1 MITIDGGTGI
11 IRHNGVEV
19 ASEKMV
25 DEWRTNSSQDQGS
38 GAVVVASNW
47 ERNDNNF
54 ALIGQGM
61 TESSGVFSF
70 PTTGIYLIRAAINFY
85 SSGAASYMGCLIDA
99 STDSGSSYSVIA
111 NNYASTA
118 NNTYYTNAT
127 AQAVFDVTNVSTHKV
142 RMKTN
147 MPGTNSL
154 LGSDYQRTC
163 MHFSRIGNT

>member
-11 IRHNGVEV
+11 IRHNGVEM

-47 ERNDNNF
+47 ERNDVNF
-54 ALIGQGM
+54 TLIGQGM

-70 PTTGIYLIRAAINFY
+70 PTTGIYVIRAACNFF
-85 SSGAASYMGCLIDA
+85 SSGATAYMGCIIDA
-99 STDSGSSYSVIA
+99 TTDNGSSYGVIA

-118 NNTYYTNAT
+118 STSYYTNAT